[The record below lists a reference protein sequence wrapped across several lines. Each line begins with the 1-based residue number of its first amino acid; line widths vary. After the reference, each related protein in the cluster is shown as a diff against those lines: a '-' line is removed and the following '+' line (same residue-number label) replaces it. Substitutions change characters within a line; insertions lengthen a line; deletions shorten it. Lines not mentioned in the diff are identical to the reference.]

1 MIAIIYSTLWLDRML
16 DTISI
21 WFTLITEF
29 VLTSTSW
36 RMSHMIKGQLTG
48 PYGYTQIIPDFWWRS
63 CWSVYCFGV
72 VFYRLVFF
80 WSFFGMASSICHRP
94 KTQFIHF
101 KSYLKKFKWKN
112 KLFKAKSSNLAVT
125 PHARFVN
132 IRRIGAT
139 RIKHFIS
146 KKKAQM

>member
-1 MIAIIYSTLWLDRML
+1 MDINRLFPIFGGVRVDQCT
-16 DTISI
+16 
-21 WFTLITEF
+21 
-29 VLTSTSW
+29 VLVLCF
-36 RMSHMIKGQLTG
+36 IDLYFFG
-48 PYGYTQIIPDFWWRS
+48 P
-63 CWSVYCFGV
+63 
-72 VFYRLVFF
+72 
-80 WSFFGMASSICHRP
+80 FFGMASSICHRP

-146 KKKAQM
+146 KKKNKCKMKCIKLITISHSQCDILKMNFYTIICSMPKYF